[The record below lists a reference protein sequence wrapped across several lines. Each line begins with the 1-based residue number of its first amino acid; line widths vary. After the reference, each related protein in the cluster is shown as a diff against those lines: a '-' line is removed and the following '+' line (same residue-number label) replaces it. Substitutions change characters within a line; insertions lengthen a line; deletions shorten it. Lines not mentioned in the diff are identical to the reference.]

1 MVCRRDDSPRELDDV
16 MNDVTKRANAAL
28 DQKERELHAYAERLA
43 ALPGSWTRQLGAID
57 RWAAWR

>member
-43 ALPGSWTRQLGAID
+43 VLPGSWTGQLGAID